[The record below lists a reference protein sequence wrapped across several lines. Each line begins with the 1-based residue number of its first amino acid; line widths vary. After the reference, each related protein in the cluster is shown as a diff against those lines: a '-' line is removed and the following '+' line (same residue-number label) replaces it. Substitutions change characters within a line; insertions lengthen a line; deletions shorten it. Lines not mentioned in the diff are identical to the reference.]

1 MVPAGANLPRG
12 IQRRPMLDDF
22 QNWGPK
28 PTTTLQGR
36 HVQLQPLGSAHATD
50 LLAAGADPEV
60 WQYLPMPQPKNLTDI
75 QAFIDSAQRDV
86 DRGFA
91 VAFAII
97 DAHSG
102 KAVGTTRFL
111 DIRPRDRGIEI
122 GWTWLSSDYWR
133 TPINTEC
140 KYLLLR
146 HAFETHSALRVQ
158 LKTDERNQRSRAAIL
173 RIGASFEGV
182 LRCDR
187 LLWTGFVRSSA
198 YYSVVHSDWPAV
210 RTKLEQRLSSP

>member
-1 MVPAGANLPRG
+1 VIYIADEL
-12 IQRRPMLDDF
+12 MLDDF

-36 HVQLQPLGSAHATD
+36 HVQLQPLGSAHAAD

-60 WQYLPMPQPKNLTDI
+60 WQYQTQPQPKNLAHV
-75 QAFIDSAQRDV
+75 QAFIDSAEH
-86 DRGFA
+86 DRARGLS

-97 DAHSG
+97 DARSG

-122 GWTWLSSDYWR
+122 GSTWLSSDHWR

-146 HAFETHSALRVQ
+146 HAFETLSALRVQ
-158 LKTDERNQRSRAAIL
+158 LKTDERNQRSRAAIM
-173 RIGASFEGV
+173 RIGASFEGI

-187 LLWTGFVRSSA
+187 LLWNGFIRSSA
-198 YYSVVHSDWPAV
+198 YYSIVHNEWPSV
-210 RTKLEQRLSSP
+210 RTKLEQRLTSP